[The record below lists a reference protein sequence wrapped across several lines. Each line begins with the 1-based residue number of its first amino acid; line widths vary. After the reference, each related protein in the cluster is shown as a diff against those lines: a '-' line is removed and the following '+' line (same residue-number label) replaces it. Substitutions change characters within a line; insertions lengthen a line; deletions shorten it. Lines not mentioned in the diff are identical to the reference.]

1 MKLINR
7 QTIYDIAI
15 QHYNN
20 VDAAFTIFQAN
31 ASLFVDGLTT
41 ELQAGSELILP
52 DWQANKISVNQSNQL
67 NQLNQCSYQKKRTFN
82 GQTIFDIAIQEYGS
96 TNEIFQ
102 IIKDNSEIFDNGI
115 TTILDPGTLLNIR
128 NDLKLSK
135 PRIAAYYKKKG
146 IKVSSGFFETLTE
159 SNWILATGKWNMSG
173 IWINNELW
181 KFN

>member
-1 MKLINR
+1 MKLING

-20 VDAAFTIFQAN
+20 VDAAFAIFQAN
-31 ASLFVDGLTT
+31 PNLFVDGFTT
-41 ELQAGSELILP
+41 ELVAGSELILP
-52 DWQANKISVNQSNQL
+52 DLQLVKNKSFIIEIKQSVMNEI
-67 NQLNQCSYQKKRTFN
+67 RTFA
-82 GQTIFDIAIQEYGS
+82 GQTIFDIAIQEFGS
-96 TNEIFQ
+96 TNEVFQ

-115 TTILDPGTLLNIR
+115 TTILIPGTLLKIR

-146 IKVSSGFFETLTE
+146 IKVSSNFFEEIAE

-181 KFN
+181 KLN